1 MKIME
6 VPSFKHLGTTMII
19 AFFIFI
25 AFGSN
30 ETMFWLDISSEF
42 RKVDDV
48 QKAEQLAEKYLA
60 QYQSDYN
67 DLCGEARNR
76 QLREKFL
83 ALEKKVAEL
92 PSVAEKCEKLDY
104 DKQRMLRN
112 YIENSIKSKS
122 NLNNLIEGRI
132 ECWE

>member
-1 MKIME
+1 
-6 VPSFKHLGTTMII
+6 
-19 AFFIFI
+19 
-25 AFGSN
+25 
-30 ETMFWLDISSEF
+30 
-42 RKVDDV
+42 
-48 QKAEQLAEKYLA
+48 
-60 QYQSDYN
+60 
-67 DLCGEARNR
+67 
-76 QLREKFL
+76 L

>member
-1 MKIME
+1 MK
-6 VPSFKHLGTTMII
+6 VSFLNQLGSLLII

-25 AFGSN
+25 AFGSDESLKGAGGMSN
-30 ETMFWLDISSEF
+30 EFEN
-42 RKVDDV
+42 
-48 QKAEQLAEKYLA
+48 AENYENAAMLAEKYLVE
-60 QYQSDYN
+60 YQSEYDV
-67 DLCGEARNR
+67 LCTEARNR

-83 ALEKKVAEL
+83 SLEKKVAEL
-92 PSVAEKCEKLDY
+92 SGFADKCEKLDY